1 MLAEDTLV
9 ASKPALVYCT
19 RPHSA
24 SPPPGKVCPSTFLLE
39 GLSWVELRYL
49 DARVSIRTFAAGPD
63 EAGFWPVIRMP
74 SLIVRTPQFLTLE

>member
-1 MLAEDTLV
+1 VLAEDTLV
-9 ASKPALVYCT
+9 ASKPALVYLHT
-19 RPHSA
+19 PT
-24 SPPPGKVCPSTFLLE
+24 PPPGKVCPSTFLLE

>member
-1 MLAEDTLV
+1 VLAEDTLV
-9 ASKPALVYCT
+9 ASKPALVYLHTPT
-19 RPHSA
+19 RCLTATRQGVSLH
-24 SPPPGKVCPSTFLLE
+24 FLLE